1 MQQYQGNKECFLF
14 FLSWFFF
21 FKSAADQ
28 NTLLLRILSNP
39 YILNTKTNIKA
50 VIVSGNFARCNVIE
64 D

>member
-1 MQQYQGNKECFLF
+1 MF
-14 FLSWFFF
+14 FGFFCCLFFF

-28 NTLLLRILSNP
+28 NTLLLHILSNP

-50 VIVSGNFARCNVIE
+50 VILSQVTLQGVMSPE

>member
-1 MQQYQGNKECFLF
+1 MF
-14 FLSWFFF
+14 FVFFVVVFFF